1 MASVFR
7 SVVSIVVILLSLSV
21 QAQAEGDSTA
31 SVLLALK
38 QDSQPKYFLNALQRQ
53 GLCDRI
59 YAELSQRLAQRHI
72 ELQVQQ
78 PFVPIKRLL
87 KQIEHGAAD
96 LFCGAGRNA
105 EREARFH
112 YLSTPVY
119 EVSNVVLAHRDEPL
133 TPQTFADLAA
143 IDHAVAII
151 DGTSSGRFL
160 QRQGVEPGALF
171 NEINRAIKA
180 VADNPRVRFFYY
192 HDLGLNYAL
201 ISHKNL
207 PIRVVPSRFRTVPQ
221 WILVSRQTPDSLR
234 QALETTLAEMQA
246 DGTLAA
252 IGAEFLALK
261 P

>member
-1 MASVFR
+1 MASVIR
-7 SVVSIVVILLSLSV
+7 SVVSVVIILLSLS
-21 QAQAEGDSTA
+21 ATANAEGDA

-38 QDSQPKYFLNALQRQ
+38 QDSQPKYFLNAPHHQ

-59 YAELSQRLAQRHI
+59 YAELQKRLRQEGI
-72 ELQVQQ
+72 QLQVQK
-78 PFVPIKRLL
+78 PFIPIKRLL

-105 EREARFH
+105 EREAKFY

-133 TPQTFADLAA
+133 MPQTFADLAT

-180 VADNPRVRFFYY
+180 VAENPRVRFFYY

-201 ISHKNL
+201 VSHKNL
-207 PIRVVPSRFRTVPQ
+207 PIQVVPSRFRTVPQ
-221 WILVSRQTPDSLR
+221 WILVSRQTPEPLR
-234 QALETTLAEMQA
+234 QAMESTLAGMQA

-252 IGAEFLALK
+252 IGAEFLTIT